1 MDLVPET
8 QSFLLVIIVNF
19 TCRIKIS
26 TVSFLL
32 LFLFLLP
39 AGNLFADQG
48 NASSALAAARE
59 AGLSDAEINRILAYG
74 YDIRISTD
82 NAIEFLEILTDAR
95 KQGYSVD
102 PLFGKIDEGLAKRVS
117 FEVLRSVLRKKVRDY
132 QFILDLYR
140 KNHSHIE
147 KDVFPSLQRAADS
160 IDLGLEY
167 EELRLLF
174 NGIANTP
181 ADMYTVAAINMA
193 FLKQLNFNSDLS
205 LKIMQ
210 TGLKY
215 KSLEPDWK
223 DFFKI
228 AVSGK
233 RKGKSEE
240 QISEAA
246 IKILKKNQSIKAFIQ
261 ELGLSNN

>member
-1 MDLVPET
+1 
-8 QSFLLVIIVNF
+8 
-19 TCRIKIS
+19 
-26 TVSFLL
+26 

-39 AGNLFADQG
+39 VGNLSADQG
-48 NASSALAAARE
+48 NASSALTAARE
-59 AGLSDAEINRILAYG
+59 AGLSDVEINRILAYG

-117 FEVLRSVLRKKVRDY
+117 FEVLKAVLRKKVRDY
-132 QFILDLYR
+132 QFILNLYS
-140 KNHSHIE
+140 KTHTHNT

-174 NGIANTP
+174 NGIADTP
-181 ADMYTVAAINMA
+181 ADMYTIAAINMA
-193 FLKQLNFNSDLS
+193 FLKQLNFKSNLS
-205 LKIMQ
+205 LKIMR

-215 KSLEPDWK
+215 KSLEPEWK
-223 DFFKI
+223 NFFKI
-228 AVSGK
+228 AAAEK
-233 RKGKSEE
+233 RKGKSEKE
-240 QISEAA
+240 ISEAA
-246 IKILKKNQSIKAFIQ
+246 IKILKRNQSVKAFIQ
-261 ELGLSNN
+261 ELGLHNN